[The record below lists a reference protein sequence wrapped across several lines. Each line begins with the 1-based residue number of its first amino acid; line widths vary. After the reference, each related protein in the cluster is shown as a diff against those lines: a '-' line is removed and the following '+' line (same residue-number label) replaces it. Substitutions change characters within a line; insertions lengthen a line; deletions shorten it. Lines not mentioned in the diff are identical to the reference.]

1 MTNRLQRCPDCG
13 ALTPKVD
20 GPTHPYLG
28 ASAGCWAVAGRV
40 LAREYEDYERYAP
53 VHRLG
58 VSAYPAQHP
67 GVPSPRAAASVG
79 MHLIRLHLLLDRAL
93 RPENANAA
101 IVWASRRN
109 RDFTWLS
116 PPSSLGEL
124 TIIHVL
130 DARDPEEHIRRV
142 GEWARSVWG
151 AWSSHHETIRYWA
164 AS

>member
-1 MTNRLQRCPDCG
+1 MTNGLQRCPGCG
-13 ALTPKVD
+13 ATTPAVD

-28 ASAGCWAVAGRV
+28 ASAGCLAAAGEV
-40 LAREYEDYERYAP
+40 LAREYEDYARYAP

-67 GVPSPRAAASVG
+67 GVPSPRATASVG
-79 MHLIRLHLLLDRAL
+79 VHLIRLHLLLERGL

-101 IVWASRRN
+101 IVWASRRKG
-109 RDFTWLS
+109 DFVWLD
-116 PPSSLGEL
+116 PPSSLGDL
-124 TIIHVL
+124 TVLHVR
-130 DARDPEEHIRRV
+130 DSRDPEEHIRRV

-151 AWSSHHETIRYWA
+151 AWSPHHETIRRWA